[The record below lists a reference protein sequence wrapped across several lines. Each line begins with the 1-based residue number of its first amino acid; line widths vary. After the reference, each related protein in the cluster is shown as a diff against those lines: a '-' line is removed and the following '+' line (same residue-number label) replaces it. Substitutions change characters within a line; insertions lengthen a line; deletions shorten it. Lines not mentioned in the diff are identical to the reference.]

1 MKDNQLGL
9 FLWFR
14 VKDHYLFLL
23 APILFGKRLSYSLV
37 NFRVI
42 FKDFMVLNNVI
53 WGQTGPANIPYG
65 AHEVGERD
73 VGCL

>member
-1 MKDNQLGL
+1 MKDNQLG
-9 FLWFR
+9 
-14 VKDHYLFLL
+14 LL

-42 FKDFMVLNNVI
+42 FQDFMVLDNVI

-65 AHEVGERD
+65 AHEVGERGD